1 MRSIHGLLVQNKN
14 ERAAMEQERKA
25 AKDFDVSVRERIL
38 MPVNEVFAAVVDPA
52 KMSNYFISGASG
64 PMKAGTTVLWEFA
77 DVGAK
82 VSIDVLELQDNR
94 KIVWESSALGPRIR
108 STIEFTPEGP
118 DATVVTIT
126 ESKFLLTEVGVKRA
140 LGQNAGWTYT
150 LCCLKAYLQFGIS
163 LRTGLN
169 KRLTDV

>member
-1 MRSIHGLLVQNKN
+1 M
-14 ERAAMEQERKA
+14 
-25 AKDFDVSVRERIL
+25 DFDVKVRERML
-38 MPVNEVFAAVVDPA
+38 KPVSEVFQAVVDPA
-52 KMSNYFISGASG
+52 KMSKYFISGASG
-64 PMKAGTTVLWEFA
+64 PLEVGKAVIWEFA

-82 VSIDVLELQDNR
+82 VAINVVEVSENK
-94 KIVWESSALGPRIR
+94 KIVYESSALGQPVRT
-108 STIEFTPEGP
+108 TIEFTPDGA

-126 ESKFLLTEVGVKRA
+126 DSKFALTEEGVKRA

-150 LCCLKAYLQFGIS
+150 LCGLKAFVQFGIN

>member
-1 MRSIHGLLVQNKN
+1 M
-14 ERAAMEQERKA
+14 
-25 AKDFDVSVRERIL
+25 DFDVNVRERIL
-38 MPVNEVFAAVVDPA
+38 KPVNEVFDAVVDPK

-64 PMKAGTTVLWEFA
+64 PIKVGRVEWEFG

-82 VSIDVLELQDNR
+82 VPIDVLEVEDNR
-94 KIVWESSALGPRIR
+94 KIVLESSALGPRIR
-108 STIEFTPEGP
+108 TTIQFAPDGP

-126 ESKFLLTEVGVKRA
+126 ESTFPLTEEGVKRA
-140 LGQNAGWTYT
+140 LGQNAAWTYT
-150 LCCLKAYLQFGIS
+150 LCGLKAYVHFGIN

>member
-1 MRSIHGLLVQNKN
+1 M
-14 ERAAMEQERKA
+14 
-25 AKDFDVSVRERIL
+25 DFDVNVRECIL
-38 MPVNEVFAAVVDPA
+38 KPVNEVFDAVVDPR

-64 PMKAGTTVLWEFA
+64 PMKPGKVEWEFR

-82 VSIDVLELQDNR
+82 VLIDVQEVEDNR

-108 STIEFTPEGP
+108 TTIQFAPDGP

-126 ESKFLLTEVGVKRA
+126 ESKFPLTEEGVKRA

-150 LCCLKAYLQFGIS
+150 LCGLKAYVQFGIN

-169 KRLTDV
+169 KRLTDVACPRPPQKGKAR